1 MVMLKR
7 KDSVLL
13 IVILYLFLVG
23 IFSGAGAGI
32 QEFVIFAVLS
42 ALLIASSFL
51 IRHYYLTDKNSLK
64 QRLISIC
71 ISFVKLTIFSVAVKE
86 LTGFSLDYSI
96 LVLFLIALSIF
107 TLWEFLDLTLWEKGV
122 LVLVLITVLGV
133 RVYES
138 VRESAQPSTAYHLY
152 RSEVRNVTH
161 YEEMLDLL
169 LEDYRKDFSPED
181 FQDLNPYL
189 NPFQEQRLLR
199 FIQPALL
206 EFEDGRMVMLEVSRE
221 DTDNKLRFS
230 NIELLPDEI
239 GSYFRYYPL
248 EIERKAD
255 YPKDKE
261 EEDRKAII
269 ETRGAFV
276 SHASLYQEW
285 EWYEELIGV
294 FGDKKVWDE
303 LWKELDGF
311 FAPEGPVQ
319 GAGTS
324 REGYLFFGFN
334 RDWEVD
340 KEVLDEIYVQ
350 FRDYAA
356 KNDIPE
362 LPVVFKWA
370 D

>member
-1 MVMLKR
+1 M
-7 KDSVLL
+7 
-13 IVILYLFLVG
+13 
-23 IFSGAGAGI
+23 
-32 QEFVIFAVLS
+32 
-42 ALLIASSFL
+42 
-51 IRHYYLTDKNSLK
+51 
-64 QRLISIC
+64 
-71 ISFVKLTIFSVAVKE
+71 
-86 LTGFSLDYSI
+86 
-96 LVLFLIALSIF
+96 
-107 TLWEFLDLTLWEKGV
+107 WEKGV

-138 VRESAQPSTAYHLY
+138 ARESAQPSTAYHLY

-189 NPFQEQRLLR
+189 DPFQEQRLLR

-206 EFEDGRMVMLEVSRE
+206 EFEDGQMVMLEVPRE
-221 DTDNKLRFS
+221 DPDNKLRFS

-269 ETRGAFV
+269 ETRGTFV
-276 SHASLYQEW
+276 SHASLYQEQ

-303 LWKELDGF
+303 LWKELDGL
-311 FAPEGPVQ
+311 FAPGRPCAGSRYQQRRVPVFQ
-319 GAGTS
+319 
-324 REGYLFFGFN
+324 
-334 RDWEVD
+334 
-340 KEVLDEIYVQ
+340 I
-350 FRDYAA
+350 
-356 KNDIPE
+356 
-362 LPVVFKWA
+362 
-370 D
+370 